1 MIFQQM
7 QIARQIS
14 MISFNSDDLR
24 VYSKIGLNN
33 KHLAFQM
40 IQLGT
45 IKLYISFKCAKYV
58 LCIYVIYTRK
68 HNKQM
73 QKIVIKYY
81 RRYNNH
87 VVKLQK

>member
-40 IQLGT
+40 I
-45 IKLYISFKCAKYV
+45 
-58 LCIYVIYTRK
+58 
-68 HNKQM
+68 
-73 QKIVIKYY
+73 
-81 RRYNNH
+81 
-87 VVKLQK
+87 